1 MQKIPYEVQDTMFAM
16 GNGLFAKENISK
28 GTCIWKYMPGIS
40 VLEYNAEKA
49 KAHLESMKT
58 LSEQQNWLDMTYGL
72 HGILVEIIDDGR
84 YMNHSET
91 PNCKTDEKGDVYT
104 LKDIY

>member
-1 MQKIPYEVQDTMFAM
+1 MFAM

-49 KAHLESMKT
+49 KAHLESMKS
-58 LSEQQNWLDMTYGL
+58 LSE
-72 HGILVEIIDDGR
+72 
-84 YMNHSET
+84 
-91 PNCKTDEKGDVYT
+91 
-104 LKDIY
+104 